1 MLKELIKAHSE
12 GDHDE
17 VRCILAE
24 AKDIK
29 ERKKR
34 EKLQKK
40 EETFQIMKQEDVEF
54 PNVNPPMSPDQPS
67 QVCPHDLGIY
77 SLIIKQCC
85 LS

>member
-1 MLKELIKAHSE
+1 MLKELIKAYSE

-34 EKLQKK
+34 ERLQKK
-40 EETFQIMKQEDVEF
+40 EEPFQIIKEEDVEF
-54 PNVNPPMSPDQPS
+54 PNVTPPMSLDQS
-67 QVCPHDLGIY
+67 NQVCPHHLGLY
-77 SLIIKQCC
+77 SLIIKQFC